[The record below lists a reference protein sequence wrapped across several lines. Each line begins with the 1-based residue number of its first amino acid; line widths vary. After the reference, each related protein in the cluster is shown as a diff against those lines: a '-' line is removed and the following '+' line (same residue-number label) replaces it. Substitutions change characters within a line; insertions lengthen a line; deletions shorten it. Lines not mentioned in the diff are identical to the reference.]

1 MNKLKHYSLQWPYIL
16 AMLLFASAIPVPAQE
31 NKVTIQA
38 PEAVTVGEQFRI
50 AYVVESNKEVKES
63 VIIKNMNGFEIV
75 YGPSLSTSLSTVFK
89 EGKRVQAYSATS
101 TYIVK
106 ALKKGKYT
114 LPRGEVVIDGKRYK
128 SDNFSI
134 EVKDIGEMA
143 KEIDNVDAFIKVIPS
158 RTSVNL
164 EDTLTVTY
172 KLYTTKEIG
181 RILDTDFPYMED
193 FYASNISGRRQSF
206 SEEKIGGKV
215 YKVVEIRKLLLQPK
229 KLGAMTIPEGSI
241 TIQYSAPTG
250 RKVRDIWGDVY
261 DETATSEKTLQMESV
276 TIRVQNLQ
284 SI

>member
-1 MNKLKHYSLQWPYIL
+1 MNKLKLYSLQRLYIL
-16 AMLLFASAIPVPAQE
+16 AALLFASVIPVLAQE

-38 PEAVTVGEQFRI
+38 PEAVTVGEQFKI

-89 EGKRVQAYSATS
+89 GGKRVQTYSATS
-101 TYIVK
+101 TYILK

-128 SDNFSI
+128 SDNFSV

-143 KEIDNVDAFIKVIPS
+143 KEIDNVDAFVRVTPS

-172 KLYTTKEIG
+172 KLYTTREIS
-181 RILDTDFPYMED
+181 RILDTDFPDIEN
-193 FYASNISGRRQSF
+193 FYASNVSGRRQSF
-206 SEEKIGGKV
+206 LEEKIDGKV

-229 KLGAMTIPEGSI
+229 KIGVMTIPEGTI
-241 TIQYSAPTG
+241 TIQFSAPTG
-250 RKVRDIWGDVY
+250 RKIRDVWGDVY
-261 DETATSEKTLQMESV
+261 DEMATSEKSLQMESV

-284 SI
+284 LI

>member
-1 MNKLKHYSLQWPYIL
+1 MNKLKLYSLQQLYIL
-16 AMLLFASAIPVPAQE
+16 ATLLFASAIPVLAQE
-31 NKVTIQA
+31 NKVTIQT
-38 PEAVTVGEQFRI
+38 PEAVTVGEQFKI
-50 AYVVESNKEVKES
+50 AYVVESNKEVRES

-75 YGPSLSTSLSTVFK
+75 YGPSLATSLSTVFK
-89 EGKRVQAYSATS
+89 GGKRVQTYSATS

-106 ALKKGKYT
+106 ALKKGKYS

-143 KEIDNVDAFIKVIPS
+143 KEIENVDAFVKVIPS

-172 KLYTTKEIG
+172 KLYTTREIS
-181 RILDTDFPYMED
+181 RILNTDFPYIED

-206 SEEKIGGKV
+206 SEEKIDGKV

-229 KLGAMTIPEGSI
+229 KLGVMTISEGTI
-241 TIQYSAPTG
+241 TIQFSAPTG
-250 RKVRDIWGDVY
+250 RKIRDVWGDVY
-261 DETATSEKTLQMESV
+261 DEMATSEKVLQMESV

-284 SI
+284 LI

>member
-1 MNKLKHYSLQWPYIL
+1 MNKLKHYSLQRIYIL
-16 AMLLFASAIPVPAQE
+16 ATLLFASAITLLAQE

-38 PEAVTVGEQFRI
+38 PDAVTVGEQFKI
-50 AYVVESNKEVKES
+50 AYVVESNEEIKTP

-75 YGPSLSTSLSTVFK
+75 YGPSFSNSSSTIFK
-89 EGKRVQAYSATS
+89 EGKRVRTYSAVS
-101 TYIVK
+101 TYIIK

-143 KEIDNVDAFIKVIPS
+143 KEIENVDAFVRVIPS
-158 RTSVNL
+158 RSSVNL

-172 KLYTTKEIG
+172 KLYTTREIS
-181 RILDTDFPYMED
+181 RILDTEFPYIED
-193 FYASNISGRRQSF
+193 FYASNVSGRRQNF
-206 SEEKIGGKV
+206 SEEKIEGKV
-215 YKVVEIRKLLLQPK
+215 YKVVEIRRLLLQPK
-229 KLGAMTIPEGSI
+229 KIGVMTIPEGSI
-241 TIQYSAPTG
+241 TIQFSAPTG

>member
-1 MNKLKHYSLQWPYIL
+1 MNKLKHYSLQRIYIL
-16 AMLLFASAIPVPAQE
+16 ATLLFASAITLLAQE

-38 PEAVTVGEQFRI
+38 PDAVTVGEQFKI
-50 AYVVESNKEVKES
+50 AYVVESNEEIKTP

-75 YGPSLSTSLSTVFK
+75 YGPSFSNSSSTIFK
-89 EGKRVQAYSATS
+89 EGKRVRTYSAVS

-134 EVKDIGEMA
+134 EVKNIGEMA
-143 KEIDNVDAFIKVIPS
+143 KEIENVDAFVRVIPS
-158 RTSVNL
+158 RSSVNL

-172 KLYTTKEIG
+172 KLYASREIS
-181 RILDTDFPYMED
+181 RILDTEFPYIED
-193 FYASNISGRRQSF
+193 FYASNVSGRRQNF
-206 SEEKIGGKV
+206 SEEKIEGKV
-215 YKVVEIRKLLLQPK
+215 YKVVEIRRLLLQPK
-229 KLGAMTIPEGSI
+229 KIGVMTIPEGSI
-241 TIQYSAPTG
+241 TIQFSAPTG

>member
-1 MNKLKHYSLQWPYIL
+1 MNELKHYSLQRLYIL
-16 AMLLFASAIPVPAQE
+16 AMLLFVSAIPVLAQE

-38 PEAVTVGEQFRI
+38 PEAVTVGEQFKI
-50 AYVVESNKEVKES
+50 AYVVESNEEIKTP

-75 YGPSLSTSLSTVFK
+75 YGPSYSNSSSTLFK
-89 EGKRVQAYSATS
+89 EGKRVRTYSATS
-101 TYIVK
+101 TYIVR

-143 KEIDNVDAFIKVIPS
+143 KEIDNVEAFVRVVPS
-158 RTSVNL
+158 RSNVNL

-172 KLYTTKEIG
+172 KLYASKEISK
-181 RILDTDFPYMED
+181 ILNTDFPYIED
-193 FYASNISGRRQSF
+193 FYASNVSGRRQSF
-206 SEEKIGGKV
+206 SEEKIDGKV

-229 KLGAMTIPEGSI
+229 KIGVMTIPEGSI
-241 TIQYSAPTG
+241 TIQFSAPTG
-250 RKVRDIWGDVY
+250 RKIRDIWGDVY
-261 DETATSEKTLQMESV
+261 DEMATSEKALQMESV

-284 SI
+284 AI

>member
-1 MNKLKHYSLQWPYIL
+1 MNKLKLYSLQQLYIL
-16 AMLLFASAIPVPAQE
+16 ATLLFASVIPVLAQE

-38 PEAVTVGEQFRI
+38 PEAVTVGEQFKI

-89 EGKRVQAYSATS
+89 GGKRVQTYSATS
-101 TYIVK
+101 TYILK

-143 KEIDNVDAFIKVIPS
+143 KEIDNVDAFVRVIPS

-172 KLYTTKEIG
+172 KLYTTREIS
-181 RILDTDFPYMED
+181 RILDTDFPDIEN
-193 FYASNISGRRQSF
+193 FYASNVSGRRQSF
-206 SEEKIGGKV
+206 SEEKIDGKA

-229 KLGAMTIPEGSI
+229 KIGVMTIPEGSI
-241 TIQYSAPTG
+241 TIQFSAPTG
-250 RKVRDIWGDVY
+250 RKIRDVWGDVY
-261 DETATSEKTLQMESV
+261 DEMATSEKALQMESV

-284 SI
+284 LI

>member
-1 MNKLKHYSLQWPYIL
+1 MNKLKHYSLQRIYIL
-16 AMLLFASAIPVPAQE
+16 ATLLFASAITLLAQE

-38 PEAVTVGEQFRI
+38 PDAVTVGEQFKI
-50 AYVVESNKEVKES
+50 AYVVESNEEIKTP

-75 YGPSLSTSLSTVFK
+75 YGPSLSNSSSTIFK
-89 EGKRVQAYSATS
+89 EGKRVRTYSAVS

-134 EVKDIGEMA
+134 EVKNIGEMA
-143 KEIDNVDAFIKVIPS
+143 KEIENVDAFVRVIPS
-158 RTSVNL
+158 RSSVNL

-172 KLYTTKEIG
+172 KLYASREIS
-181 RILDTDFPYMED
+181 RILDTEFPYIED
-193 FYASNISGRRQSF
+193 FYASNVSGRRQNF
-206 SEEKIGGKV
+206 SEEKIEGKV
-215 YKVVEIRKLLLQPK
+215 YKVVEIRRLLLQPK
-229 KLGAMTIPEGSI
+229 KIGVMTIPEGSI
-241 TIQYSAPTG
+241 TIQFSAPTG

>member
-1 MNKLKHYSLQWPYIL
+1 MNKSEHDPLQWLYIL
-16 AMLLFASAIPVPAQE
+16 AALLFTSAIPAPAQE

-38 PEAVTVGEQFRI
+38 PEAVTVGEQFKI

-75 YGPSLSTSLSTVFK
+75 YGPSLSTSHSTVFR
-89 EGKRVQAYSATS
+89 EGKRVRTYSATS
-101 TYIVK
+101 SYILK

-114 LPRGEVVIDGKRYK
+114 LPRGEVVIGGKRYK
-128 SDNFSI
+128 SDNFTI

-158 RTSVNL
+158 RTIVNL
-164 EDTLTVTY
+164 EDTLTITY
-172 KLYTTKEIG
+172 KLYTTKEIS
-181 RILDTDFPYMED
+181 RILDTDFPYID
-193 FYASNISGRRQSF
+193 NFYAGNISGRRQSF
-206 SEEKIGGKV
+206 SEEKIDGKV

-229 KLGAMTIPEGSI
+229 DIGAMTIPEGSV
-241 TIQYSAPTG
+241 TVQYSAPTG

-261 DETATSEKTLQMESV
+261 DETATNEKTLQIESV
-276 TIRVQNLQ
+276 TIRVRNLL

>member
-1 MNKLKHYSLQWPYIL
+1 MNKLKLYSLQRLHIL
-16 AMLLFASAIPVPAQE
+16 AALLFASVIPVLAQE
-31 NKVTIQA
+31 NKVTIQG
-38 PEAVTVGEQFRI
+38 PEAVTVGEQFKI

-89 EGKRVQAYSATS
+89 GGKRVQTYSATS
-101 TYIVK
+101 TYILK

-143 KEIDNVDAFIKVIPS
+143 KEIDNVDAFVRVIPS

-172 KLYTTKEIG
+172 KLYTTREIS
-181 RILDTDFPYMED
+181 RILDTDFPDIEN
-193 FYASNISGRRQSF
+193 FYASNVSGRRQSF
-206 SEEKIGGKV
+206 SEEKIDGKV

-229 KLGAMTIPEGSI
+229 KIGVMTIPEGSI
-241 TIQYSAPTG
+241 TILFSAPTG
-250 RKVRDIWGDVY
+250 RKIRDVWGDVY
-261 DETATSEKTLQMESV
+261 DEMATSEKALQMESV

-284 SI
+284 LI

>member
-1 MNKLKHYSLQWPYIL
+1 MNKLKHYSLQRLYIL
-16 AMLLFASAIPVPAQE
+16 ATLLFASAIPVLAQE

-38 PEAVTVGEQFRI
+38 PEAITVGEQFKI
-50 AYVVESNKEVKES
+50 AYVVESNEEIKTP

-75 YGPSLSTSLSTVFK
+75 YGPSYSNSSSTLFK
-89 EGKRVQAYSATS
+89 EGKRVRTYSATS

-114 LPRGEVVIDGKRYK
+114 LPRGEAVIDGKRYK
-128 SDNFSI
+128 SENFSI

-143 KEIDNVDAFIKVIPS
+143 KEIDNVDAFVRVIPS
-158 RTSVNL
+158 RSSVNL
-164 EDTLTVTY
+164 EDTLTLTY
-172 KLYTTKEIG
+172 RLYTTKEISK
-181 RILDTDFPYMED
+181 ILNTDFPYIED
-193 FYASNISGRRQSF
+193 FYTSNVSGRRQSF
-206 SEEKIGGKV
+206 SEEKIDGKV

-229 KLGAMTIPEGSI
+229 KIGVMTIPEGSI
-241 TIQYSAPTG
+241 TIQFSAPTG

-261 DETATSEKTLQMESV
+261 DETATSEKVLQMESV